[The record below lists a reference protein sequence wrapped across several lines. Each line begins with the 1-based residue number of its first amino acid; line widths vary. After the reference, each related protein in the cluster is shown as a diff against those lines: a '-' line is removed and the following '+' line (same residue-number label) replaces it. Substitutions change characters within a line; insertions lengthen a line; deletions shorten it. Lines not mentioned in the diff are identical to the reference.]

1 VVKLSPLDRKLL
13 RDLRRIGVQA
23 VAVALLVACAVALF
37 VGSAAT
43 WRALARSQARYYES
57 HRFAEVFAEAR
68 RVPEPVAA
76 RISRLPG
83 VAEVETR
90 VVAAATVELPG
101 DPAARTARALSLAP
115 GGPRLNRVHVRA
127 GRLPAPGAA
136 DEALVSE
143 GFALANRLAPG
154 DRIAVV
160 IEGRRQSLRVAG
172 VAISPEVVYALRP
185 GDVFPDDRHFGILW
199 LPLDMLAAAAGMEGA
214 FDEVSLALAPGASEA
229 GVIAGLDRLL
239 APYGGAGAYGR
250 DHHVSHRF
258 LSDEVRQLKSMAA
271 VMPAIFL
278 GVAAF
283 LVSIVLSRLVAA
295 QRPQIGMLKAVGYRA
310 AEIGLHYAK
319 LVGLVAAAGAVA
331 GVPLGALLGKG
342 LARTYADF
350 YRLPELV
357 FEGDLATAAIGVL
370 VAVGAALAGASGA
383 VRAAVT
389 LPPAEAMRPPA
400 PPSYR
405 RTLLDRLGLA
415 ALAGAAGRM
424 VLRDVARR
432 PARAALSAL
441 GLAFAVAILLVAWFA
456 SDAIALMFV
465 RVLGE
470 AQRQDVTVIFTHGL
484 APEALPELRAVP
496 GVRRVEPF
504 LTVPAVLRS
513 GHRSHRGAVTGLS
526 QGAELTRLLRPE
538 GSEVSIPPRGLVLS
552 LQLARMLHV
561 KPGGEVRVEVLEG
574 RRAARRLPVAAV
586 VEDFVGVQAHAE
598 LGWLAD
604 AIGEPPRVSGVQL
617 AVDRAELCAVE
628 ARLRGMPRVAGST
641 LRASTI
647 AAFHEVIDEFL
658 GMYLGVIGALALA
671 IAAGV
676 VYASARVTYAERE
689 RELATLRV
697 VGFTRG
703 EIWRVV
709 AGEVALHLA
718 AAVPAGWALGLLFV
732 SVTARMT
739 ATDLYRLPTFIARST
754 YASAALVVA
763 AGVAAVSLVAVR
775 WIRRLDLVE
784 VLKSRE

>member
-1 VVKLSPLDRKLL
+1 MN
-13 RDLRRIGVQA
+13 
-23 VAVALLVACAVALF
+23 
-37 VGSAAT
+37 
-43 WRALARSQARYYES
+43 
-57 HRFAEVFAEAR
+57 
-68 RVPEPVAA
+68 VAA
-76 RISRLPG
+76 RQPMSSDW
-83 VAEVETR
+83 T
-90 VVAAATVELPG
+90 
-101 DPAARTARALSLAP
+101 
-115 GGPRLNRVHVRA
+115 
-127 GRLPAPGAA
+127 
-136 DEALVSE
+136 
-143 GFALANRLAPG
+143 FA
-154 DRIAVV
+154 I
-160 IEGRRQSLRVAG
+160 Q
-172 VAISPEVVYALRP
+172 
-185 GDVFPDDRHFGILW
+185 
-199 LPLDMLAAAAGMEGA
+199 GMTC
-214 FDEVSLALAPGASEA
+214 ASC
-229 GVIAGLDRLL
+229 
-239 APYGGAGAYGR
+239 
-250 DHHVSHRF
+250 
-258 LSDEVRQLKSMAA
+258 
-271 VMPAIFL
+271 
-278 GVAAF
+278 
-283 LVSIVLSRLVAA
+283 
-295 QRPQIGMLKAVGYRA
+295 
-310 AEIGLHYAK
+310 
-319 LVGLVAAAGAVA
+319 
-331 GVPLGALLGKG
+331 
-342 LARTYADF
+342 
-350 YRLPELV
+350 
-357 FEGDLATAAIGVL
+357 
-370 VAVGAALAGASGA
+370 
-383 VRAAVT
+383 
-389 LPPAEAMRPPA
+389 
-400 PPSYR
+400 
-405 RTLLDRLGLA
+405 
-415 ALAGAAGRM
+415 
-424 VLRDVARR
+424 VARVEK
-432 PARAALSAL
+432 A
-441 GLAFAVAILLVAWFA
+441 
-456 SDAIALMFV
+456 M
-465 RVLGE
+465 
-470 AQRQDVTVIFTHGL
+470 
-484 APEALPELRAVP
+484 RAVP